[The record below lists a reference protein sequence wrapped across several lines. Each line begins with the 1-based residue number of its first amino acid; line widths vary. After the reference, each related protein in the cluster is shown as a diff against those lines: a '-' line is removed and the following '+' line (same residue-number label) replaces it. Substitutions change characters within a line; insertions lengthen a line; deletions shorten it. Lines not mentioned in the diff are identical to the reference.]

1 MESELF
7 IINFYSKYWQSDLMI
22 CIIVLMLFWLQLFI
36 FMLLRYCVMFLSGNI
51 FSGWMWIDLSVN
63 QHSPLLTKDDK
74 LSHIRH
80 GLYQHTSKYEV
91 YCAGLWYWVKTN
103 FLWLYCSGFWYCHF
117 KKIFCL
123 TSKRYLAFLWLI
135 NYLLT

>member
-1 MESELF
+1 MESELLT
-7 IINFYSKYWQSDLMI
+7 IIFYSKYRQSDLII

-36 FMLLRYCVMFLSGNI
+36 FMLIRYCVMFLSGNN
-51 FSGWMWIDLSVN
+51 FSGWMWIDLSVH

-80 GLYQHTSKYEV
+80 GLYQHTSEYEI
-91 YCAGLWYWVKTN
+91 YCAGLWYWVNTN
-103 FLWLYCSGFWYCHF
+103 FLWLCCSGFWYCHF

-123 TSKRYLAFLWLI
+123 TSKRYPFFLWLI